1 MRIVFIVNPIAGR
14 KKQPIAEVLRS
25 CFREGECD
33 IRTWSRPDEIG
44 AIIDTVGPDVDV
56 VCAVGGDGTVHEV
69 GKRLAHTPHALGIIP
84 TGSGNGL
91 ARHLHIP
98 LDPRE
103 AVETA
108 RHGQVAAI
116 DLARV
121 NGDAFLGICGI
132 GFDAVV
138 ARRFAQAG
146 TRGLETYVREGM
158 RTYISYAAERYRF
171 VLDDE
176 SFETEAFLVAVA
188 NSGQYGNDARIAP
201 FASLQDGLLDV
212 AIVTDGSL
220 LRAPILLYRLFT
232 GTLKQSDA
240 VLLKRAKRII
250 IERERRGPAHIDG
263 EPVILPPVL
272 EFEVDPLALRVRIP
286 QDLDRF

>member
-44 AIIDTVGPDVDV
+44 AIIDAVGSDVDV

-108 RHGQVAAI
+108 RHGQIAKI

-121 NGDAFLGICGI
+121 NGEAFLGICGI

-138 ARRFAQAG
+138 AQRFAQAG
-146 TRGLETYVREGM
+146 SRGLETYVREGM

-171 VLDDE
+171 ELDDE

-220 LRAPILLYRLFT
+220 LRAPMLLYRLFT
-232 GTLKQSDA
+232 GSLEDSDA
-240 VLLKRAKRII
+240 VLLKRAERIV

-263 EPVILPPVL
+263 EPVILPRAL
-272 EFEVDPLALRVRIP
+272 EFGVDPLALRVCIP
-286 QDLDRF
+286 RDLDRF

>member
-44 AIIDTVGPDVDV
+44 AIIDSVGPDVDV

-108 RHGQVAAI
+108 RHGQMAQI
-116 DLARV
+116 DLGRV
-121 NGDAFLGICGI
+121 NGEAFLGICGF

-138 ARRFAQAG
+138 AQKFAQAG
-146 TRGLETYVREGM
+146 TRGIETYVREGM
-158 RTYISYAAERYRF
+158 KAYISYAAEKYRF
-171 VLDDE
+171 ELDEE

-220 LRAPILLYRLFT
+220 LRAPMLLYRLFT
-232 GTLKQSDA
+232 GSLKDSDA
-240 VLLKRAKRII
+240 VLLKRAKRIV

-272 EFEVDPLALRVRIP
+272 EFGVDPLALRVRIP
-286 QDLDRF
+286 RDLDRF